1 MNAAEKRRQLL
12 AEMPVGK
19 LLMRFSLP
27 AIVGMVVGALYNV
40 VDRIFLGTVSS
51 QAIGAVYITFPVF
64 LVIMA
69 ISMLI
74 GIGATTL
81 ISIRLGEGTHDEAER
96 ILGNAFV
103 LMIIAALALVLVIFL
118 FAEPLLRLF
127 GGTDSLIPTAV
138 TYMRIL
144 CLALPLQML
153 SFSLNNVIRAE
164 GNPNLA
170 MATMAVGTFINV
182 ALDYLFIMRLGM
194 GVPGAAWAT
203 VIAMSFSGLWILL
216 YFLSGRSL
224 LKLRRQNFRLH
235 WPLVRRI
242 AALGIPTFGMQ
253 MAASLVITVINQ
265 ELKIYGGDN
274 ALAAMGIVHSVS
286 TLCFFPLFG
295 INQGVQP
302 IIGFNFGAGASHRV
316 REALFKAIAVGT
328 VFAVVTFSLI
338 MVFTDSIVQVFA
350 SNAETLAAVGD
361 YTREGLRLNILCLPL
376 LGLGIVGGTY
386 FQATGRAAIATFLS
400 LTRQLIF
407 LIPCVVIFARLWG
420 VTGVWLG
427 YPASDLA
434 STILVTIFLF
444 RYRHE
449 LRGQPPQGKDQ

>member
-40 VDRIFLGTVSS
+40 VDRIFLGTVSG

-64 LVIMA
+64 LIIMA

-74 GIGATTL
+74 GVGATTL
-81 ISIRLGEGTHDEAER
+81 ISIKLGEGAQEEAER
-96 ILGNAFV
+96 VLGNAFV
-103 LMIIAALALVLVIFL
+103 LMISASLIIALLIFI
-118 FAEPLLRLF
+118 FTEPLLRLF

-138 TYMRIL
+138 SYLHIL
-144 CLALPLQML
+144 CLALPLQMV
-153 SFSLNNVIRAE
+153 SFSLNSVIRAE

-170 MATMAVGTFINV
+170 MLTMAIGTFINV
-182 ALDYLFIMRLGM
+182 SLDYLFIMRLGL

-203 VIAMSFSGLWILL
+203 VIGMGISGIWILF
-216 YFLSGRSL
+216 YFISGRSL
-224 LKLRRQNFRLH
+224 LKLRLKNCRLH
-235 WPLVRRI
+235 GPLVRRMV
-242 AALGIPTFGMQ
+242 ALGIPSFGMQ
-253 MAASLVITVINQ
+253 IAASLVITVINH

-274 ALAAMGIVHSVS
+274 ALAAMGIIHSVS

-302 IIGFNFGAGASHRV
+302 IIGFNFGAGAPHRV

-328 VFAVVTFSLI
+328 AFAVVTFSLI
-338 MVFTDSIVQVFA
+338 MIFTDSIVQVFA

-407 LIPCVVIFARLWG
+407 LIPCVIIFARLWG

-434 STILVTIFLF
+434 STILVAILLF